1 MTDMEKGIQ
10 YDLMLPRL
18 LRYCMKT
25 PSAMILV
32 VSASFE
38 QFYKIDRDIHVSS
51 DDTHFY
57 LKLTNVDIISG

>member
-1 MTDMEKGIQ
+1 
-10 YDLMLPRL
+10 
-18 LRYCMKT
+18 
-25 PSAMILV
+25 MILV

-57 LKLTNVDIISG
+57 LKLTNVDIILG